1 MKSAGRKPLQVL
13 QPSAA
18 TQTQLIGRNDSLR
31 PEKSDIKAK
40 KSDDVE
46 DKLVEQKEDS
56 TLANAVSRSEEA
68 PSVKRKVETRSIE
81 VQTDLSSFSGDL
93 DNAEHIAYMTSR
105 E

>member
-46 DKLVEQKEDS
+46 DKLVEKEDS